1 MRETGSCRKIDM
13 EGSQHVITELKN
25 ELESSTKSFK
35 DMKTRLREFER
46 ANQQLEREKNELKE
60 RYE

>member
-1 MRETGSCRKIDM
+1 M